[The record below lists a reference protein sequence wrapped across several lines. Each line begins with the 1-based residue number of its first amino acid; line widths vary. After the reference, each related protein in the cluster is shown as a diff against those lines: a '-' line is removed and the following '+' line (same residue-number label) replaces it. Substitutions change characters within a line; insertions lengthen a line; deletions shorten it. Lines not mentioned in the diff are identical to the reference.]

1 MRSRQGHWPLRAT
14 VGAEAVLVPKPGPL
28 PADREG
34 YPLGVHPRSG
44 QRKGRFRRTGPC
56 LVQHRRAHSRV
67 QMSRWDVVLKEGA
80 RQNGHRDP
88 CGLALLSTLP
98 PFPGSPRGA
107 VPRLPPGTSHAVHP
121 TQLPAPT
128 RAQHPAS
135 PRDWVRGGHA
145 ARAEPVSAAPGPSRK
160 RLCRRRLLSWPPPS
174 LWGRPCGAVPVGQ
187 PVPER
192 EATTEERRAQKRA
205 QVLDTLFE
213 RLDPAVPEAR
223 DP

>member
-1 MRSRQGHWPLRAT
+1 
-14 VGAEAVLVPKPGPL
+14 
-28 PADREG
+28 
-34 YPLGVHPRSG
+34 
-44 QRKGRFRRTGPC
+44 
-56 LVQHRRAHSRV
+56 
-67 QMSRWDVVLKEGA
+67 MSRWDVVLKEGA

-107 VPRLPPGTSHAVHP
+107 VPHLPPGTSHAVHP

-174 LWGRPCGAVPVGQ
+174 LWGLPVGPSLWGSPCLKGKPPRRRGEPRSGHRSRTRLSAWIQ
-187 PVPER
+187 LCLKPE
-192 EATTEERRAQKRA
+192 TRRPFF
-205 QVLDTLFE
+205 VCLF
-213 RLDPAVPEAR
+213 VFNYVNQ
-223 DP
+223 